1 MIKFEF
7 SDDKNII
14 QKFKFILSLDKK
26 DDSNI
31 LSITNETD
39 LKFSEIKLK
48 NYKNYYAIKKKI
60 FKYNNPIFLYFFE
73 EICKNKNKI
82 DKNLIKVFLKTKH
95 LEKKFIIE
103 NINTENEF
111 CLGTFFTKNISVIK
125 IVWTLIYIFKEEHIN
140 FFSYFLN
147 ELEKKYII

>member
-1 MIKFEF
+1 M
-7 SDDKNII
+7 
-14 QKFKFILSLDKK
+14 
-26 DDSNI
+26 
-31 LSITNETD
+31 
-39 LKFSEIKLK
+39 
-48 NYKNYYAIKKKI
+48 
-60 FKYNNPIFLYFFE
+60 
-73 EICKNKNKI
+73 
-82 DKNLIKVFLKTKH
+82 
-95 LEKKFIIE
+95 E